1 MPNNCNSI
9 FNKFFTLTLCSF
21 LFSCVSSVPSSGLS
35 YDFNGK
41 MMIKTSNNQNI
52 SYHTYIVINEN
63 RSIIQIQKPF
73 IGNVMNINLFRNKPA
88 VIKPPNSSEIIT
100 DFILK
105 HESNAFN
112 SIENCLLKKES
123 LDKIY
128 DDLIVKCFNKNYK
141 YYIKLVSEMFEID
154 IILNKKSK

>member
-1 MPNNCNSI
+1 MPNNFNSI
-9 FNKFFTLTLCSF
+9 FNKFFILTLCSF

-52 SYHTYIVINEN
+52 SYHTNIFINEN
-63 RSIIQIQKPF
+63 GSIIQIQKPF

-100 DFILK
+100 YFILK
-105 HESNAFN
+105 NESNAFN
-112 SIENCLLKKES
+112 SIENCLLRKES

-141 YYIKLVSEMFEID
+141 YNIKLVSEMFEID